1 MSDFRHS
8 VNTIGYTLSTENTF
22 ASGEMQRF
30 LLILI
35 LAIGVPAHAMGWAAP
50 TPAPFKGG
58 NALAGGVDRC
68 EVVLDTFNKTALDGQ
83 ADTAQLSDIVRAL
96 NATQQLPAYF
106 VPKKQARQAGWSPG
120 QYFSDIPALRGKSI
134 GGDHFGNYERRL
146 PQGQWKEADLDYRG
160 KKRNAKRLVFG
171 QASQL
176 YVTVDHY
183 ETFHKVPA
191 CR

>member
-1 MSDFRHS
+1 MQRL
-8 VNTIGYTLSTENTF
+8 LSTF
-22 ASGEMQRF
+22 
-30 LLILI
+30 I
-35 LAIGVPAHAMGWAAP
+35 LAMCAPAYAMGWAAP
-50 TPAPFKGG
+50 TPAPSKSST
-58 NALAGGVDRC
+58 ALAGGIDRC

-83 ADTAQLSDIVRAL
+83 VDPGQLSDIVRSL
-96 NATQQLPAYF
+96 NARQQLPAYF
-106 VPKKQARQAGWSPG
+106 VTKKQARQAGWSPG
-120 QYFSDIPALRGKSI
+120 QYFADIPALRGKSI

-160 KKRNAKRLVFG
+160 KKRNAKRLIFAQAG
-171 QASQL
+171 QQ